1 MLGSDYIIMKNNNNE
16 KLKRL
21 CVLVVEDNA
30 FTSIVISKL
39 LNSLGISHIETVT
52 DGRQALDKVGNLQPD
67 VILLDLRMPVMG
79 GVELLSRLADQD
91 YAGNVILMSGVE
103 EDTLSSV
110 ELIARNDNISILGS
124 MQKPP
129 NAQDLSKLLSKVIT
143 D

>member
-1 MLGSDYIIMKNNNNE
+1 MLEKIIMNNNE
-16 KLKRL
+16 KFKEL

-39 LNSLGISHIETVT
+39 LNSLGISQIETVT
-52 DGRQALDKVGNLQPD
+52 DGRQALDKVGDLQPH

-91 YAGNVILMSGVE
+91 YTGNVILMSGVE

-110 ELIARNDNISILGS
+110 EIIARNNNISVLGS
-124 MQKPP
+124 LQKPP
-129 NAQDLSKLLSKVIT
+129 NAEDLSRLLSKIIT